1 MVLDFL
7 IYLCHT
13 EIHDNNTQ
21 MECSGATEE
30 NHFLVTISR
39 DLEHELRLDI
49 DKSILFQGFLLSVL

>member
-21 MECSGATEE
+21 MECSGGTEE

-49 DKSILFQGFLLSVL
+49 DKSILF